1 MKRVFFTPLLMMGA
15 FLMLM
20 PKEMNVSA
28 NSGYGGGSG
37 TQDDPYLISTP
48 EHLNQLQLDVNVNG
62 IDTKG
67 KYYQLMNNIDLSGY
81 DNDSDETNGNWNPIG
96 NNQVLFK
103 GTFDGNGKI
112 ISNLEIILPEESFVG
127 LFGNVNSATIRNL
140 GLENVLIEGNES
152 VGGLVGEQSSGT
164 ITQSYV
170 TGRVTGKDYYVGGLV
185 GYSSGTIITQ
195 SYVTGEVIGDGNVGG
210 LVGYQAG
217 ASSQITQSYATG
229 EVSGTR
235 NVGGLVGYQ
244 AIGMT
249 SQSYSTGTVNGTS
262 YVGGL
267 VGCLSSSGKVN
278 ESYSAGKVSG
288 KSSVGG
294 LLGNATTGATITH
307 SYWDV
312 ETSGQS
318 GDRSGVGLT
327 TEEMTKT
334 NALTHMSGFDFD
346 TVWQT
351 SDTYPLLRWQLSDPI
366 TEDEIDLTIKGTI
379 ETTILSLTIPSNSMS
394 FILNP
399 NEEVGKQFVASDFE
413 LINGSQTPLTLEI
426 KTFEQV
432 TDVLNDVEPTKYS
445 DWNGLNKTES
455 KDIALALVPK
465 TGDGWLSLNEG
476 DRWVADLGNPQ
487 IGTMKGNSTVSF
499 GFEAKHGLAF
509 SEALMPQYRLTFVFG
524 LQD

>member
-1 MKRVFFTPLLMMGA
+1 MIMGMIFAFSPMKQDVFA
-15 FLMLM
+15 
-20 PKEMNVSA
+20 S
-28 NSGYGGGSG
+28 SGYGGGSG
-37 TQDDPYLISTP
+37 TESDPYLISTP
-48 EHLNQLQLDVNVNG
+48 EHLIYFNEEVTIKK
-62 IDTKG
+62 IDTTG
-67 KYYQLMNNIDLSGY
+67 VYYQLTDDIDFSGY
-81 DNDSDETNGNWNPIG
+81 DTDTNSSNGNWTPLGTSSIP
-96 NNQVLFK
+96 FK
-103 GTFDGNGKI
+103 GTFDGQGYT
-112 ISNLEIILPEESFVG
+112 ISNIKVILPNQDYVG
-127 LFGNVNSATIRNL
+127 FFGYANSATIQNL
-140 GLENVLIEGNES
+140 GLENVVIEGNES

-185 GYSSGTIITQ
+185 GYSSGIIITQ
-195 SYVTGEVIGDGNVGG
+195 SYATGEVIGDGNVGG

-217 ASSQITQSYATG
+217 VSSQITQSYATG

-267 VGCLSSSGKVN
+267 VGCLSSAGKVN

-351 SDTYPLLRWQLSDPI
+351 SDTYPLLRWQLPDPI

-379 ETTILSLTIPSNSMS
+379 ETTILSLTIPSNSTT
-394 FILNP
+394 FVLNP
-399 NEEVGKQFVASDFE
+399 NEEMGQQFVASEFDLVNEGQAPLVLE
-413 LINGSQTPLTLEI
+413 LGA
-426 KTFEQV
+426 FEQ
-432 TDVLNDVEPTKYS
+432 TTTVLNDVAPTKYS
-445 DWNGLNKTES
+445 DWTGLTKQQS
-455 KDIALALVPK
+455 KDFALALVPK
-465 TGDGWLSLNEG
+465 VGEGWLSLNEG
-476 DRWVADLGNPQ
+476 DRWVADLGNTE

-499 GFEAKHGLAF
+499 EFKAKHGSAF
-509 SEALMPQYRLTFVFG
+509 SETLAPQYRSIFIFG
-524 LQD
+524 LQN